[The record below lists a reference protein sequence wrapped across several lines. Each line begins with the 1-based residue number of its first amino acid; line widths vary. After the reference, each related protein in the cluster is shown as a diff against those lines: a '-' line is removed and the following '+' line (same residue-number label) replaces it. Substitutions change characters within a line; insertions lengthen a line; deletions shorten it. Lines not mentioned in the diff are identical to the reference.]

1 MSSAAAIGPVPRDRR
16 SANRAPG
23 LLELGRQLFE
33 EGDYEDASLALQRRL
48 RLAPHDGEATYMLAL
63 SLLRTG
69 DVDRAASML
78 AASRDAGS
86 ADPDV
91 CLEIGEALLPKD
103 PAAAHPWIASAVA
116 ARPDDDLAGRRL
128 HEVQA
133 ALGGQLRR
141 TGRHRAD
148 QHGWWYRLVHH

>member
-16 SANRAPG
+16 STNRAPG

-33 EGDYEDASLALQRRL
+33 EGDYEDAVLALQRRL
-48 RLAPHDGEATYMLAL
+48 RLAPHDGEARYMLAL
-63 SLLRTG
+63 TFLRTG
-69 DVDRAASML
+69 DAERAAGML
-78 AASRDAGS
+78 EVSRAAGS
-86 ADPDV
+86 ADPDI

-103 PAAAHPWIASAVA
+103 PAAARPWIASAVA

-128 HEVQA
+128 AEVNA

-148 QHGWWYRLVHH
+148 NHGWWYRVVHH